1 MTALG
6 SMGKAHKLDPMESPL
21 CNTATTRIRDL
32 CSLQSNRTNHED
44 RTVCLLGHF
53 TFRRSSALDLLLR
66 PQRKWPS
73 GDRGGTVLLGS
84 GRHDHLPPTEIG
96 RTSAPRLPQAE
107 QRKRGSRSDRQM
119 ITSVLAQPIEAAF
132 SRYEAGVAQTSI
144 VQRAVPAASRPPLRP
159 FDVIAIFA
167 VRISRVPGCAKEALA
182 GVARDDV
189 PGHHGSCQHGKKDSA
204 SANQSETRHAFSPSG
219 PG

>member
-1 MTALG
+1 MK
-6 SMGKAHKLDPMESPL
+6 SIHKLDAWSPL
-21 CNTATTRIRDL
+21 CNTGTTRIRNL
-32 CSLQSNRTNHED
+32 HSLQSNRTNHED

-73 GDRGGTVLLGS
+73 GDRDGTVLLGS

-96 RTSAPRLPQAE
+96 
-107 QRKRGSRSDRQM
+107 
-119 ITSVLAQPIEAAF
+119 TSVLAPLIEAAF

-167 VRISRVPGCAKEALA
+167 VRISRFPGCAIDALGKVDYGA
-182 GVARDDV
+182 GR
-189 PGHHGSCQHGKKDSA
+189 HGYCQHRKKIAAAPISL
-204 SANQSETRHAFSPSG
+204 NVVMRFLP
-219 PG
+219 